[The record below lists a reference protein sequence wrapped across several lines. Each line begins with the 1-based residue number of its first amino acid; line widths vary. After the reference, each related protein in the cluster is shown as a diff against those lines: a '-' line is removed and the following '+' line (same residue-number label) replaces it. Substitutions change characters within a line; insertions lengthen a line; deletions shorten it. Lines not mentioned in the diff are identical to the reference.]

1 MTIEEYFDFLAAD
14 DIRLKGTRIGI
25 ETILYDYIYREQSPE
40 QIHEIFPSLSLEQV
54 YAAILYYLRHQERM
68 TAYMAEWL
76 EFSQQMRAKQEQNP
90 PAVVKRLR
98 RLKAQRQQD
107 HPPI

>member
-68 TAYMAEWL
+68 TAYMAE
-76 EFSQQMRAKQEQNP
+76 
-90 PAVVKRLR
+90 
-98 RLKAQRQQD
+98 
-107 HPPI
+107 